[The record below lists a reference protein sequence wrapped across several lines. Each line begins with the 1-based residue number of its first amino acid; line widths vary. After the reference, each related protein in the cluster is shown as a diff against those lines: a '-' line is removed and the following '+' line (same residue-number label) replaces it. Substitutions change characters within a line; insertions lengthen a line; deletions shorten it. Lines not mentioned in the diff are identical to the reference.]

1 MQADLQSLL
10 PSLLP
15 ASLPTPLAHTA
26 ARLLGLHEAART
38 YRTLQS
44 MNPAQPLD
52 ERLLTHLEV
61 TFRASESDLERIP
74 RTGPTLVVANHP
86 SGILDGAVLATLLRR
101 IRPDVRFL
109 ANEALAQIPELRGL
123 IIPVD
128 PFTTRAST
136 RCNHKAIR
144 EFLDHLQQ
152 GGMAVVFPAGEV
164 AHFQLDRL
172 QVTDPQWR
180 TGLARTI
187 AMAARRQCA
196 PAIVPIHVSGGNSL
210 AFHAAGLLHSGLRT
224 ALLARELWNKKRA
237 HIDVRI
243 GKPIDAARVLAIP
256 TDDERMRYL
265 RWRTYLLA
273 NRNEFKPHTRVPLLT
288 RRPRPTAQPISAGHS
303 ADDLATEVAQLPP
316 HRKLIESGDLS
327 VYLTP
332 AHEMPL
338 MLDEIGR
345 LREITFRAAGEGTG
359 RPRDLDPF
367 DTYYLHLFVWN
378 AARREIAGAYRLTGT
393 DHATG
398 CHTGAGRAAR
408 VPLDALYTATLF
420 HFDQRF
426 LRTLGPALELG
437 RSFIRQEYQKSFAPL
452 LLLWKGIGKFVAANP
467 RYKRLFGP
475 VSISN
480 QYQSLSRELMI
491 SFLEKSATIPSWT
504 HLVAARNAPPPPRA
518 EALCQNI
525 DELSDLVSDIEPNHA
540 GVPVLLRQ
548 YLRLGGKLL
557 AFNIDPEFSN
567 ALDGLIV
574 VDLTRTERK
583 LLDRYLG
590 REEAQQ
596 FLTAHSHTS
605 QEAPHGTLE
614 SVPHR
619 QLDSAWHRRGDS
631 SANLVLQVHR
641 SA

>member
-1 MQADLQSLL
+1 MQADFQSLL
-10 PSLLP
+10 SSLLP
-15 ASLPTPLAHTA
+15 ASLPAPLAHAA
-26 ARLLGLHEAART
+26 ARFLGLEEAART
-38 YRTLQS
+38 YQALQS
-44 MNPAQPLD
+44 MSTARPIE

-61 TFRASESDLERIP
+61 TWRATESDLDRVP
-74 RTGPTLVVANHP
+74 RTGPALVVANHP
-86 SGILDGAVLATLLRR
+86 SGILDGAVLATILRR

-109 ANEALAQIPELRGL
+109 ANEALAHIPELRDL
-123 IIPVD
+123 IISVD
-128 PFTTRAST
+128 PFTRKAAA
-136 RCNHKAIR
+136 RCNHKAVR
-144 EFLDHLQQ
+144 EMLDHLQQ
-152 GGMAVVFPAGEV
+152 GGIAVVFPAGEV
-164 AHFQLDRL
+164 AHFQVDQW
-172 QVTDPQWR
+172 QVTDPRWH
-180 TGLARTI
+180 TGLARALT
-187 AMAARRQCA
+187 MAARRKCS
-196 PAIVPIHVSGGNSL
+196 PVIVPVHVSGSNSF
-210 AFHAAGLLHSGLRT
+210 AFQAAGLLHSGFRT

-237 HIDVRI
+237 RVDVRI
-243 GKPIDAARVLAIP
+243 GKPIEASRVLAIP

-273 NRNEFKPHTRVPLLT
+273 NRNEFKPRTRMPLPGQ
-288 RRPRPTAQPISAGHS
+288 RSRQAAQPIPDGPTS
-303 ADDLATEVAQLPP
+303 DELATEVASLHV
-316 HRKLIESGDLS
+316 HRRFIDSGDLS
-327 VYLTP
+327 VYL
-332 AHEMPL
+332 AQAGEMPRL
-338 MLDEIGR
+338 LDEIGR

-359 RPRDLDPF
+359 RPRDLDRF
-367 DTYYLHLFVWN
+367 DSHYLHLFVWN
-378 AARREIAGAYRLTGT
+378 AARREIAGAYRLAGT
-393 DHATG
+393 DRTG
-398 CHTGAGRAAR
+398 
-408 VPLDALYTATLF
+408 LDTLYTSTLF
-420 HFDQRF
+420 KFDQRF
-426 LRTLGPALELG
+426 LSTLGPALELG

-452 LLLWKGIGKFVAANP
+452 LLLWKAIGKFVAANP

-491 SFLEKSATIPSWT
+491 SFLEKSASIPSWT
-504 HLVAARNAPPPPRA
+504 HLVTARNAPPPPCT

-557 AFNIDPEFSN
+557 GFNVDPEFSN

-596 FLTAHSHTS
+596 FLAAQSLTS
-605 QEAPHGTLE
+605 RTHPPQEAPHGTHE
-614 SVPHR
+614 SVHHR